1 MRLVVPVFL
10 QVFCLPKLFENMKRK
25 EEMESVEVVPMFE
38 SLEKNYLTET
48 LALESSQ
55 SLNIF

>member
-1 MRLVVPVFL
+1 
-10 QVFCLPKLFENMKRK
+10 MKRK

-38 SLEKNYLTET
+38 SLEKNYSTET

-55 SLNIF
+55 SLNIFWTNPN